1 MQMISCQQVKFEKL
15 EETLKEMY
23 EAELDQA
30 RKTIDETTKAKAEV
44 ELKVARLEEELAD
57 YRRR

>member
-1 MQMISCQQVKFEKL
+1 MISCQQVKFEKL

>member
-1 MQMISCQQVKFEKL
+1 M
-15 EETLKEMY
+15 KEMY
-23 EAELDQA
+23 EAELEQA

-57 YRRR
+57 YKRR